1 MKKIVVILIHMFI
14 GWALCGAI
22 MGIGREITSIDN
34 TLIAHALGAPL
45 IFSVISLNYYR
56 KFNYTTPSITAIM
69 FVGFIILMDVF
80 VVALLIEKS
89 FVMFSSIL
97 GTWIPFALIFLST
110 YVTGLYS
117 ERSNKQP
124 RCSITVKNTS

>member
-1 MKKIVVILIHMFI
+1 MKKIIIILIHTSF
-14 GWALCGAI
+14 GWALCWAI
-22 MGIGREITSIDN
+22 RGIGREITSIQN
-34 TLIAHALGAPL
+34 ALIALALGSPV

-56 KFNYTTPSITAIM
+56 KFNYTTPLMTAIM

-89 FVMFSSIL
+89 FAMFSSIL

-110 YVTGLYS
+110 YVAGLYS
-117 ERSNKQP
+117 ERSK
-124 RCSITVKNTS
+124 R

>member
-1 MKKIVVILIHMFI
+1 MKKIIVIFIHMFI

-22 MGIGREITSIDN
+22 RGIGREITSIQN
-34 TLIAHALGAPL
+34 AVIALALGTPV

-56 KFNYTTPSITAIM
+56 KFNYTTPLMTAIM

-89 FVMFSSIL
+89 FAMFSSIL

-110 YVTGLYS
+110 YVAGLYS
-117 ERSNKQP
+117 ERSK
-124 RCSITVKNTS
+124 R

>member
-1 MKKIVVILIHMFI
+1 MKKVFVILIHMSV

-22 MGIGREITSIDN
+22 MGIGEEITSIEK

-45 IFSVISLNYYR
+45 IFSAISLNYYR
-56 KFNYTTPSITAIM
+56 KFNYTTPLMTATM
-69 FVGFIILMDVF
+69 FVGFIIVMDVF

-89 FVMFSSIL
+89 FAMFTSIL

-110 YVTGLYS
+110 YLTGLYS
-117 ERSNKQP
+117 ERSNSNQG
-124 RCSITVKNTS
+124 VQLQ